1 MFISSDNG
9 VMVMK
14 DNVHLLR
21 KYVSGQEMTQ
31 SLGFSLKLYFK

>member
-9 VMVMK
+9 VMVTK
-14 DNVHLLR
+14 DSVHLLR
-21 KYVSGQEMTQ
+21 KYVSGQKMTQ